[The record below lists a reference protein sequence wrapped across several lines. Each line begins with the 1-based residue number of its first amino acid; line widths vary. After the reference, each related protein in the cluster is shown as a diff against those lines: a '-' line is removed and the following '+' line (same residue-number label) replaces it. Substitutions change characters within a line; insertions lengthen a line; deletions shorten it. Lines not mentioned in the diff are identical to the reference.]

1 MVNQSIRGTKKYTA
15 FMKNFKREHPI
26 CADPFGVHPNII
38 VPAHHIHHIIPL
50 EQDISKCFEPSNL
63 IPLCVFCHGCVH
75 KYKKDIKKLLELK
88 SIKEIKETYGY
99 ILQLKSN
106 KKE

>member
-1 MVNQSIRGTKKYTA
+1 
-15 FMKNFKREHPI
+15 MKRFRREHPI
-26 CADPFGVHPNII
+26 CEDPFKIHNKTII
-38 VPAHHIHHIIPL
+38 PSHHIHHIIPL
-50 EQDISKCFEPSNL
+50 EKDPSKCFDKDNL
-63 IPLCVFCHGCVH
+63 IALCPFCHGCVH

-99 ILQLKSN
+99 TLQLKTN

>member
-1 MVNQSIRGTKKYTA
+1 
-15 FMKNFKREHPI
+15 MKNFKREHPI

-38 VPAHHIHHIIPL
+38 TPAQHIHHIIPF
-50 EQDISKCFEPSNL
+50 EQDPSKCFDEDNL
-63 IPLCVFCHGCVH
+63 IPLCVFCHHCIH
-75 KYKKDIKKLLELK
+75 RSKKDIKKLLELK

-99 ILQLKSN
+99 ILQLKTN